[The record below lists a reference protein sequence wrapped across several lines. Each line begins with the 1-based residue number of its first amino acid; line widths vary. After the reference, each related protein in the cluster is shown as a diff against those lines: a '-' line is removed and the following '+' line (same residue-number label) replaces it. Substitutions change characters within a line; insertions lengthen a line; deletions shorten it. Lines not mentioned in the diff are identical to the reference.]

1 MPRGLVRIQDSG
13 ELHFITFSCY
23 QRRNYLSAAS
33 SRGMVADAMRRISLS
48 YDFDLLGFVVMPNH
62 VHVLVSEPRNSALAR
77 AIQAIKVSVA
87 KRSPY
92 RPLWQ
97 ARYFDLNVYTDRKR
111 IEKLNYI
118 HWNPV
123 KKGLV
128 EKPEDWEWSS
138 FRREIVSFLPSLSS
152 GEIPKP

>member
-1 MPRGLVRIQDSG
+1 MPIGLVRIQDAN
-13 ELHFITFSCY
+13 ELHFLTFSCY
-23 QRRNYLSAAS
+23 QRRNYLHTDS
-33 SRGMVADAMRRISLS
+33 SKDLVVKALERMSQSYGFAM
-48 YDFDLLGFVVMPNH
+48 DGFVVMPNH
-62 VHVLVSEPRNSALAR
+62 VHLLLGEPRNGTLAR
-77 AIQAIKVSVA
+77 AMQAIKVSVA

-92 RPLWQ
+92 RPFWQ

-128 EKPEDWEWSS
+128 EKPEDWKWSS
-138 FRREIVSFLPSLSS
+138 FRREVVSCSPPSRPAQ
-152 GEIPKP
+152 EP